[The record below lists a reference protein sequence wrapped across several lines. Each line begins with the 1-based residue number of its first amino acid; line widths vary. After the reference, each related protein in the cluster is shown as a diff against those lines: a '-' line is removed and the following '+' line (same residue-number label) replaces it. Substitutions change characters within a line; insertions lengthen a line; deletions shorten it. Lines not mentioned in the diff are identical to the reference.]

1 MSIKLDVRIGTNNV
15 KTVYVNPDDQL
26 NVLMG
31 KLGITDKKTVFLQN
45 GISHCIASIETFRE
59 IELVREGRIFLTNQ
73 ALATSL
79 LDAVII

>member
-1 MSIKLDVRIGTNNV
+1 MSIKLDVRIGTNNI

-31 KLGITDKKTVFLQN
+31 KLGITDKKTMFLQN
-45 GISHCIASIETFRE
+45 GISHCIGSIETFRE